1 MVIQQLEK
9 RNVKYN
15 TIEQKS
21 VNGSIVKVIII
32 HQNEL
37 SKLPESSKYNQKFHW
52 YSQKEQERLGT
63 NCYLPFDKKCKNGC
77 GLTRL
82 VKGLMPKLLWD
93 HELESVWTE
102 GGRVSSV
109 CW

>member
-52 YSQKEQERLGT
+52 HSQKEQ
-63 NCYLPFDKKCKNGC
+63 
-77 GLTRL
+77 
-82 VKGLMPKLLWD
+82 
-93 HELESVWTE
+93 
-102 GGRVSSV
+102 
-109 CW
+109 